1 MNVKRAFY
9 AQKRF
14 SKVRINSIPFQ
25 VNEKL
30 IFLFLMN
37 PSDQDS
43 PVFRRLRQLMLN
55 VIWLALIFIGTLV
68 AMGQD
73 LYDLAVNR
81 YQNGREAKVSLQMNS
96 PLDRLDKASS
106 PYPCTIVI
114 NPQAY
119 ATASDQPLQ
128 KTNPLRQKAELYILG
143 KDKGRLHI
151 FVDDDTPPLWKEIY
165 KLQKNAAFLQAHIRW
180 QEGTSPL
187 DSAYL
192 SFDPIRFNKIQA
204 ITNDGLI
211 QYAKV
216 AVELAIGLIGIMAL
230 WLGLMK
236 IAEQAGLIA
245 HLAKALKG
253 ITRRLFPDVPP
264 DHPAMGAMIMN
275 ISANMLGL
283 GNAATPLGLKA
294 MEELNKL
301 NKKPGVATDAMCTFL
316 VINTSNVQLIP
327 ATVIAIR
334 AAAGSTHPTE
344 ILGPVILATT
354 INTIVG
360 IMVVKFLAKW
370 RLFKKQLET
379 EEE

>member
-1 MNVKRAFY
+1 
-9 AQKRF
+9 
-14 SKVRINSIPFQ
+14 
-25 VNEKL
+25 
-30 IFLFLMN
+30 
-37 PSDQDS
+37 
-43 PVFRRLRQLMLN
+43 MLN
-55 VIWLALIFIGTLV
+55 GIWISLIFIGTLV
-68 AMGQD
+68 ALGQD
-73 LYDLAVNR
+73 LYDLATNR
-81 YQNGREAKVSLQMNS
+81 YQNGREISVRLQGIG
-96 PLDRLDKASS
+96 PLDQLDRISS
-106 PYPCTIVI
+106 PYPCVVLID
-114 NPQAY
+114 PQAY
-119 ATASDQPLQ
+119 ATGSGQPLE
-128 KTNPLRQKAELYILG
+128 KGSPIRQTAELYILG
-143 KDKGRLHI
+143 KNKARLHI
-151 FVDDDTPPLWKEIY
+151 RVDEGSPPLWKAIY
-165 KLQKNAAFLQAHIRW
+165 KLQKDSGFLQAQLRW
-180 QEGTSPL
+180 PEGTSPTL
-187 DSAYL
+187 LAYI
-192 SFDPIRFNKIQA
+192 SFDPIRFIKMQA

-211 QYAKV
+211 HYAKV

-236 IAEQAGLIA
+236 IAEQAGAIA
-245 HLAKALKG
+245 RLARALKG

-301 NKKPGVATDAMCTFL
+301 NNKPGVATDAMCTFL

-334 AAAGSTHPTE
+334 VAAGSTNPTE

-370 RLFKKQLET
+370 PLFKKQLAT
-379 EEE
+379 GGD